1 MKIVEMRSDEIEVVK
16 KLFLEVFSAE
26 PWNDKWKSD
35 EELLQY
41 IRELTQNQNSLSLM
55 LIDDFGE
62 IVAVSLGY
70 VFSWWQGKDYFIK
83 EFFVRRESQCK
94 GLGSEFLGLMEDFL
108 LSREIESIWLL
119 TERTVP
125 AYRFYLKNGFTEE
138 EELVFFQKSFRKS
151 R

>member
-1 MKIVEMRSDEIEVVK
+1 MKIVEMRSDEIEAVK

-55 LIDDFGE
+55 LIDGSGD

-83 EFFVRRESQCK
+83 EFFVRRECQGK

-108 LSREIESIWLL
+108 LTREIESIWLL